1 LSGADAQVHPS
12 VTKTLQTPVAGL
24 TKGTV
29 VAGKYRILEEIGR
42 GGMGIVYK
50 AEDIKL
56 QRTVALKFLPQ
67 QWVSDPEARER
78 FIHEARAASALD
90 HNNICT
96 IHEIEETEDG
106 RMYIAMACYEGWS
119 LKDKIKRGRLDKNE
133 AIDVAVQ
140 VAQGMAKA
148 HQKGIVHRDIKPAN
162 ILITNDGAAKIVD
175 FGLAKLA
182 GQVKL
187 TREGTTIGTVAYM
200 SPEQARGEAV
210 DQRTDIWSIG
220 VVLYEMLS
228 GVLPFKGDYDQTL
241 IHSILHHEP
250 ERLAKFQKDLPA
262 GLENIIHKALAK
274 KPSDRYQTMEELLED
289 LHAIAEG
296 LKPVRAKASLFQGRL
311 LGLKKIYAYPV
322 IACLILL
329 IVLAGL
335 FLFPNRGQAF
345 DSIAVLPFVNQSG
358 NPEQDIFCDS
368 VHREL
373 ITQLSRIKA
382 IRTVIAKQTMMAY
395 KGTTKKSSEI
405 AKELNVTAIISGEA
419 RRAGDKVLINFELID
434 GRNDKLLGGDS
445 VQGDYRDILT
455 VQGEAALAIARKI
468 QSALTPEE
476 TKALSEK
483 RRVNPE
489 AYDAY
494 LKGMALLGMV
504 SQLVD
509 PKDLL
514 KSIPNFEQAL
524 RIDPDFAPAWAGLA
538 LAYDYCGSWGAST
551 PKGTFP
557 KAIEAAKKALSL
569 DESLADAHLVLADAK
584 SVYEWDYAGGD
595 TEYLRLLE
603 LHPNHALAHIW
614 YAFGLACAGRGTKET
629 IILHSERAQEL
640 DPLNYSIG
648 ELVVMTYFLIHE
660 YDKAILQ
667 GKDNVRLHPSLPSA
681 YMSLANAYLMAGRFN
696 EALAESQKAGDLGS
710 PPEAWWLAQYYAR
723 SGDRSKA
730 EKYLNE
736 YLRLS
741 DEIFLVGTLNAPM
754 IYSLLG
760 EKDKAFEWL
769 EKLYEQRCSGIPT
782 TKVHPFF
789 DNLRFDPRFDVF
801 MKKVGLER

>member
-1 LSGADAQVHPS
+1 
-12 VTKTLQTPVAGL
+12 
-24 TKGTV
+24 
-29 VAGKYRILEEIGR
+29 
-42 GGMGIVYK
+42 MGIVYK